1 MSFLT
6 PALLLGLL
14 GLSLPI
20 AAHLFGRR
28 RPRRVAFA
36 AVRFVRPRPPARA
49 RQRTLHDVPLFAV
62 RLALLGLALLAFAQP
77 YLIHEETIEVLGQ
90 PHDAVVLVDVSA
102 SMNLQVDGRSLFE
115 RAMERVPEIAA
126 SMPPS
131 SRVAFAT
138 TSPSGPSAGLAET
151 SAAQFV
157 DALRRRYGTDALVDG
172 ASMTD
177 ALPRAAELL
186 SADADS
192 GQRPRVIYAISDE
205 TASGGGALPPMVGA
219 DVAVVR
225 MPALEIQD
233 SPEHVGILR
242 VESRPTPELG
252 PRVMEVSA
260 VVRRSGGGDGERQ
273 VKLSLEA
280 SDGTRA
286 RAQVGLP
293 RNEEVVARFSME
305 RPSSGATALSIS
317 LDIDDDPLPHDDR
330 RFAWLRSGGAL
341 TITVVNGAPSEERQ
355 FDEVYFLETALASMD
370 DELPTRVT
378 TMSPD
383 QLADL
388 DPATGL
394 GLLEGT
400 DVLILANVPAPSP
413 RTSNLLAAFVQRGRG
428 LWILAGDRMDPRA
441 YNAQLRPLLPLEL
454 RGSQEVGVLPG
465 QTQRRLER
473 LAPPDLGH
481 PIFQASEGSTPISGF
496 PSAET
501 STIMLVEPDPGG
513 DAEVA
518 LALERGAPAL
528 VTREVDDG
536 RVALLTTTVD
546 LDWGTLPLDP
556 AFVPLVERT
565 LRWLGARGLARAR
578 ASSLNAGGALRWAA
592 PDGEPAFVTRP
603 GGDRLPVTHEAGVAE
618 VRDGDVP
625 GQYTWQDP
633 DSGTLDGVAVNVSEQ
648 ESLTTPATRR
658 APPDGL
664 PDDLPD
670 DPSAG
675 APQTERAARV
685 FERKEPIARIL
696 ALMALL
702 LLAAESVLRVA
713 VRARR

>member
-1 MSFLT
+1 MYK
-6 PALLLGLL
+6 
-14 GLSLPI
+14 
-20 AAHLFGRR
+20 
-28 RPRRVAFA
+28 
-36 AVRFVRPRPPARA
+36 
-49 RQRTLHDVPLFAV
+49 RQ
-62 RLALLGLALLAFAQP
+62 
-77 YLIHEETIEVLGQ
+77 
-90 PHDAVVLVDVSA
+90 
-102 SMNLQVDGRSLFE
+102 
-115 RAMERVPEIAA
+115 
-126 SMPPS
+126 
-131 SRVAFAT
+131 
-138 TSPSGPSAGLAET
+138 
-151 SAAQFV
+151 
-157 DALRRRYGTDALVDG
+157 
-172 ASMTD
+172 
-177 ALPRAAELL
+177 
-186 SADADS
+186 
-192 GQRPRVIYAISDE
+192 
-205 TASGGGALPPMVGA
+205 
-219 DVAVVR
+219 
-225 MPALEIQD
+225 LEIQD

-388 DPATGL
+388 DPAKGL

-400 DVLILANVPAPSP
+400 DVLVLANVPAPDP
-413 RTSNLLAAFVQRGRG
+413 RTSNLLTAFVQRGRG
-428 LWILAGDRMDPRA
+428 LWILAGDRVDPRA

-473 LAPPDLGH
+473 LAPPNLSH
-481 PIFQASEGSTPISGF
+481 PIFQAKEGSAPVPGF
-496 PSAET
+496 PSAEM
-501 STIMLVEPDPGG
+501 STIMLVEPDPAG
-513 DAEVA
+513 DAAVA

-528 VTREVDDG
+528 VTREVNDG

-578 ASSLNAGGALRWAA
+578 TTSLDAGGVLRWSA

-603 GGDRLPVTHEAGVAE
+603 GGERLPVTHEGGVAE
-618 VRDGDVP
+618 VQGGDEP

-633 DSGTLDGVAVNVSEQ
+633 DTGTLDGVAVNVSEQ
-648 ESLTTPATRR
+648 ESITAPVAR
-658 APPDGL
+658 AEPSDG
-664 PDDLPD
+664 
-670 DPSAG
+670 PSTG
-675 APQTERAARV
+675 APSTATANAARV
-685 FERKEPIARIL
+685 FERKEPIAGVL
-696 ALMALL
+696 ALIALL